1 MVCPRRTKS
10 RYYFYVSL
18 SSFLSACEMESTSK
32 GTTEQNT
39 QLAFHAKGKE
49 NTSTIT
55 IIIVETP
62 QKLPFVTVKMMGYFP
77 NGIP

>member
-1 MVCPRRTKS
+1 
-10 RYYFYVSL
+10 
-18 SSFLSACEMESTSK
+18 MESTSK